1 MASRNI
7 TVTFGLLSI
16 PAKLEKAT
24 EAKVSNTN
32 MCVGQ
37 PGHAS
42 HEAMPVRMPK
52 SCELCGTI
60 TDHHAL
66 VKGIKEGSTYKIVT
80 QEEVAEKKA
89 EFAGAYKGAVN
100 LVPHPAEEF
109 FGATGQG
116 ASISYVTPATD
127 AAAQHYMLLVKL
139 VEAHPELAFASLYTP
154 VSATGLYV
162 VRAHDGVLVLE
173 ERTRTQ
179 ELKAAPVVTGDVND
193 ALYTMLE
200 AVLDGFIT
208 PYDPE
213 AYEDKYATALR
224 KLAEESDVAVSLRSG
239 EEPAATGVHADDDLM
254 EKLRQLKEAS

>member
-42 HEAMPVRMPK
+42 HEATPVRMPK
-52 SCELCGTI
+52 SCELCGEI
-60 TDHHAL
+60 TDHQVL
-66 VKGIKEGSTYKIVT
+66 VKGVKEGSAYKIVT
-80 QEEVAEKKA
+80 QEEVAQKKA
-89 EFAGAYKGAVN
+89 EYAGAYKGAVN
-100 LVPHPAEEF
+100 LVPHPATDFYES
-109 FGATGQG
+109 TGQG
-116 ASISYVTPATD
+116 ASINYLTPATD

-162 VRAHDGVLVLE
+162 LRVHNGVLVLE

-179 ELKAAPVVTGDVND
+179 ELKAAPVVTGEVNE
-193 ALYTMLE
+193 ALYTMLD
-200 AVLDGFIT
+200 AVLDGFVT
-208 PYDPE
+208 PYDPD

-224 KLAEESDVAVSLRSG
+224 KLAEESDQAVSVRSG
-239 EEPAATGVHADDDLM
+239 EKAEATGVQADDDLM